1 MKLTMQTRYSIVF
14 LLPLLLGLLNLRVV
28 HAETALGA
36 PVTRPDAGLTITAA
50 YEAPLSVDG
59 SDTSNQPLFLS
70 PDKADLF
77 LAVNIRGGKG
87 NKNGFGVG
95 EFIPYLS
102 VSYTLQRHGGG
113 ELQRGYLH
121 SLVGPKGMRYGNNVK
136 LSGSGSYT
144 LTLTIEPP
152 IKVGFGR
159 HTDLETGVSKWWK
172 QIQVEWPLEYSALA
186 K

>member
-1 MKLTMQTRYSIVF
+1 VKVIIQKHYLVVF
-14 LLPLLLGLLNLRVV
+14 VMLLLVGLLNLRTVQ
-28 HAETALGA
+28 AETPLGA
-36 PVTRPDAGLTITAA
+36 PVTRPDAGLTISAA
-50 YEAPLSVDG
+50 YEAPLAVEG

-70 PDKADLF
+70 PDKANLF
-77 LAVNIRGGKG
+77 LAVNIRAGKG

-102 VSYTLQRHGGG
+102 VSYTLQRQGGG
-113 ELQRGYLH
+113 EVQRGYLH

-136 LSGSGSYT
+136 LSGSGPYT
-144 LTLTIEPP
+144 LALTIEPP

-159 HTDLETGVSKWWK
+159 HTDLETGVSRWWR
-172 QIQVEWPLEYSALA
+172 QLQVEWPLVYSALA